1 MAYTPLK
8 LNTGMAASPGFGD
21 VYRNFSGQSGNNDS
35 AADWTGRLA
44 NEAKRKSMG
53 AGIFANNAAAWDAY
67 NSGNVQGFQD
77 ALGAPQDTYDPMYR
91 STHTSQDA
99 AADAAGMEQF
109 NTWAANQKAQG
120 LQTNGGVGGYSQNW
134 SAGVGGPKFS
144 GVTGGAST
152 LPQDGIK
159 KPLAASRPVQP
170 PAAQTAL
177 SGTSTP
183 EPVFS
188 IGGSTPQPLPP
199 AQNTTLP
206 VGGSNVVAS
215 GSGLGTGMAAP
226 IAQSTPVSTP
236 VDNPSQDDPWA
247 WQSWAAKQDP
257 GTYGWNTLNGAF
269 DATSGSS
276 QSGPAWWGADLA
288 GYQQG
293 DDPHAEMTPEQR
305 KMLSDAGYTYQT
317 ARGPGYAN
325 LWQVVGPDGKVI
337 DKGGFNK
344 TQSLHG
350 EDYAMFA
357 SVAAPAIAPY
367 ISGAYGSAGL
377 AAGSAGNAAATGA
390 TMGGAIGGM
399 QTGTLSGAAQGAA
412 LGGLGGYASNQLF
425 SGAAVPSG
433 DFQDFSQWQ
442 AGDMAS
448 PNLTQ
453 LPGIDGMDV
462 NFPKVNDKPLP
473 ELQQSGNF
481 QDPAAWQ
488 ANDQFPK
495 FGGVQD
501 YPAQSPAFP
510 EQTVNV
516 SGTKL
521 SPTPSVNSSGYVPPM
536 TIPQQASTPMF
547 SMVGTP
553 PAATPNNP
561 SAPSVGNFLTQN
573 PQLTAGLAAAGLGAL
588 QGSPNPPAP
597 PSTPGTGSGSN
608 PQLTQALQQQMFGNV
623 PGLKTTAGDPN
634 QFYQSAS
641 DAAYRNQTRYL
652 DPQVAQQQKA
662 LEARLSEQ
670 GFVPGTPGYNQAM
683 QNFMDANA
691 RAYAQARDTATLQ
704 GFQVGDTNFD
714 NSLANTELNNSASNS
729 WLNQIIAMRNQP
741 INERNAIMTGDQIQ
755 YNNQLDQYNAQQ
767 QTRNSNNQLIGQLAT
782 AIGMYFS
789 DARLKDD
796 ITPIGQT
803 PGGLGIYSY
812 TIFGRREIGVIA
824 QEVRAKQPHAVA
836 VDPDSGFL
844 MVDYG
849 RIA

>member
-226 IAQSTPVSTP
+226 MQAMEPDEFSTKPGIGRARPAQTYSVAGSL
-236 VDNPSQDDPWA
+236 SGILQSDPIYRSILDQYA
-247 WQSWAAKQDP
+247 PQYE
-257 GTYGWNTLNGAF
+257 GRNGIYGAIGSFGKTLDQTVMGQRF
-269 DATSGSS
+269 SS
-276 QSGPAWWGADLA
+276 QAEADAAARQLMA
-288 GYQQG
+288 G
-293 DDPHAEMTPEQR
+293 MTPD
-305 KMLSDAGYTYQT
+305 KFSAGVVQGAPDYMGQFKDSSYMDDFFGMHTNDVV
-317 ARGPGYAN
+317 RGILGIIGGGAASG
-325 LWQVVGPDGKVI
+325 LGAGAAGTGAAA
-337 DKGGFNK
+337 GGF
-344 TQSLHG
+344 SSA
-350 EDYAMFA
+350 AM
-357 SVAAPAIAPY
+357 
-367 ISGAYGSAGL
+367 G
-377 AAGSAGNAAATGA
+377 GNVQDVLRATATGAATGY
-390 TMGGAIGGM
+390 
-399 QTGTLSGAAQGAA
+399 
-412 LGGLGGYASNQLF
+412 LGGQ
-425 SGAAVPSG
+425 AADYINGMGTGG

-442 AGDMAS
+442 ANDMAS

-588 QGSPNPPAP
+588 QGNSNPPAP

-608 PQLTQALQQQMFGNV
+608 PQLTQALQQQLFGNV

>member
-21 VYRNFSGQSGNNDS
+21 VYRNFSWQSGNNDS

-53 AGIFANNAAAWDAY
+53 AGIFANNPAAWDAY

-77 ALGAPQDTYDPMYR
+77 ALGTPQDTYDPMYR
-91 STHTSQDA
+91 STHTPEDA
-99 AADAAGMEQF
+99 ARDTAGMAQF
-109 NTWAANQKAQG
+109 DAWAANQKAQG
-120 LQTNGGVGGYSQNW
+120 LQTNGGVGGYSENW
-134 SAGVGGPKFS
+134 SAGFGGPKFS
-144 GVTGGAST
+144 GVTGGPST
-152 LPQDGIK
+152 LPQDGVK
-159 KPLAASRPVQP
+159 KPLAASQPVQP
-170 PAAQTAL
+170 PAAQTAA
-177 SGTSTP
+177 P
-183 EPVFS
+183 A
-188 IGGSTPQPLPP
+188 QLPP
-199 AQNTTLP
+199 ANVSNLPMSGGNTI
-206 VGGSNVVAS
+206 AS
-215 GSGLGTGMAAP
+215 GPSLLTGMASQAPQTQLPQAQPIAQTAP
-226 IAQSTPVSTP
+226 IAAPANT
-236 VDNPSQDDPWA
+236 PSQDDPWA
-247 WQSWAAKQDP
+247 WLNWAQQREPDIYAWDTIKGVSDPFSAGPSWWAGPTAE
-257 GTYGWNTLNGAF
+257 GA
-269 DATSGSS
+269 
-276 QSGPAWWGADLA
+276 
-288 GYQQG
+288 
-293 DDPHAEMTPEQR
+293 DPHATMTPEQAQA
-305 KMLSDAGYTYQT
+305 MADAGYTYRQ
-317 ARGPGYAN
+317 ARGPGYSK
-325 LWQVVGPDGKVI
+325 LWQVVGPDGKVV
-337 DKGGFNK
+337 DQGSFNK
-344 TQSLHG
+344 TNSLHRA
-350 EDYAMFA
+350 DYAMFA

-425 SGAAVPSG
+425 SGAAAPSG

-501 YPAQSPAFP
+501 YPAQSSAFP

-536 TIPQQASTPMF
+536 TIPQQTSTPVF

-588 QGSPNPPAP
+588 QGNSNPPTP

-634 QFYQSAS
+634 QFYQTAS

-714 NSLANTELNNSASNS
+714 NSLANSELNNSASNS

-755 YNNQLDQYNAQQ
+755 YNNLLDQYNAKQ

-824 QEVRAKQPHAVA
+824 QEVQAKQPHAVA

>member
-1 MAYTPLK
+1 MAYAPYKAPAELAPQPYGVKTK
-8 LNTGMAASPGFGD
+8 LNTG
-21 VYRNFSGQSGNNDS
+21 
-35 AADWTGRLA
+35 
-44 NEAKRKSMG
+44 
-53 AGIFANNAAAWDAY
+53 FAT
-67 NSGNVQGFQD
+67 Q
-77 ALGAPQDTYDPMYR
+77 
-91 STHTSQDA
+91 
-99 AADAAGMEQF
+99 
-109 NTWAANQKAQG
+109 
-120 LQTNGGVGGYSQNW
+120 
-134 SAGVGGPKFS
+134 
-144 GVTGGAST
+144 
-152 LPQDGIK
+152 
-159 KPLAASRPVQP
+159 PVQP

-177 SGTSTP
+177 LGTSTP

-206 VGGSNVVAS
+206 MGGSNVVAS

-226 IAQSTPVSTP
+226 TSQVSLTAAPAGNTPNWWSQGATQINPMDQIYAPDGSVASNGMFGMNNYNTMLQGFIGDKWQGGAPDDSSQGYFRAEDVQNWLAQTGNKLMQNSGVGIDGGSDTYQNINWIQDAQGNIVGEPTF
-236 VDNPSQDDPWA
+236 NRDDPNGNLKQLA
-247 WQSWAAKQDP
+247 VAAGGYFG
-257 GTYGWNTLNGAF
+257 GTAYADMMGGMAGASGYAPAMNAATADSAVGTAGYGASSAGAGGGAAAAGSTIAGTGGAGTADQVAFLEANGLSAQEISQITNGAYGY
-269 DATSGSS
+269 T
-276 QSGPAWWGADLA
+276 PADLA
-288 GYQQG
+288 SMGQI
-293 DDPHAEMTPEQR
+293 
-305 KMLSDAGYTYQT
+305 S
-317 ARGPGYAN
+317 AN
-325 LWQVVGPDGKVI
+325 AP
-337 DKGGFNK
+337 FN
-344 TQSLHG
+344 
-350 EDYAMFA
+350 
-357 SVAAPAIAPY
+357 
-367 ISGAYGSAGL
+367 
-377 AAGSAGNAAATGA
+377 
-390 TMGGAIGGM
+390 
-399 QTGTLSGAAQGAA
+399 QTGT
-412 LGGLGGYASNQLF
+412 N
-425 SGAAVPSG
+425 
-433 DFQDFSQWQ
+433 
-442 AGDMAS
+442 AG
-448 PNLTQ
+448 
-453 LPGIDGMDV
+453 
-462 NFPKVNDKPLP
+462 LP
-473 ELQQSGNF
+473 EGTLPFRSAGTGDPAPAPQTPSTPPGNKPPGNF
-481 QDPAAWQ
+481 
-488 ANDQFPK
+488 F
-495 FGGVQD
+495 
-501 YPAQSPAFP
+501 
-510 EQTVNV
+510 
-516 SGTKL
+516 
-521 SPTPSVNSSGYVPPM
+521 
-536 TIPQQASTPMF
+536 
-547 SMVGTP
+547 
-553 PAATPNNP
+553 
-561 SAPSVGNFLTQN
+561 TQN
-573 PQLTAGLAAAGLGAL
+573 PQLTAGLVSAGIGAI
-588 QGSPNPPAP
+588 GGNGGNPPAP
-597 PSTPGTGSGSN
+597 PSSPGGTGGN

-634 QFYQSAS
+634 QFYQTAS

-824 QEVRAKQPHAVA
+824 QEVQAKQPHAVA